1 MASLEVLGWWSINDI
16 NLTLARVDCGDDPDE
31 TIKSCIEEYES
42 RIRLLMHES
51 GHNEDL
57 KTYIDP
63 ILNKLKEEAET
74 VRRPNPNKSLLY
86 GPFIFDNRRCGLCQK
101 TANDV
106 GMTELLRCSGGCKG
120 LQHYCCQDHQK
131 QHWKTHKFFCK
142 KNADYSQYQ
151 GRR

>member
-106 GMTELLRCSGGCKG
+106 GMTEFTR
-120 LQHYCCQDHQK
+120 Q
-131 QHWKTHKFFCK
+131 
-142 KNADYSQYQ
+142 
-151 GRR
+151 